1 MRMHPSLKVL
11 AAALLTVTLL
21 PGCTI
26 FSGRTLRVGIVGE
39 PAGLELAY
47 TDDASALV
55 GSMVHAGLYR
65 ADASFSPTPVLA
77 AGDASSAAGGTK
89 WRVTLRPGLTF
100 HDGSLLTAE
109 DVKFTYELAASTR
122 CPLVSDIC
130 AVVGNHLVSVESAT
144 DGTLT
149 FTLKSPWAPWQTR
162 GLTIPILPKATLTAS
177 LARLQAKVQ
186 SADRNA
192 VSLTRENIAADIDG
206 GGCAASGGTNCT
218 YASRV
223 TELERT
229 LADAGLDLPD
239 PRGYPQLNSAGEAT
253 GSRDDEQYA
262 RALYARLTALEGL
275 LLSPTDGQLA
285 AAFPLLDVQSAPV
298 GAGPY
303 EFVERVPGTFVQ
315 LAAFKGYALGVAPM
329 SAMTMTVFASTAGV
343 VKSFQGGGIDWA
355 PDLRAADVAGLN
367 VSSDATL
374 LHTASLRGYNYLA
387 FNTREGRLFA
397 NGVARR
403 ALASCVD
410 IPAILTGATDDTGI
424 KISSTVAPTS
434 WAAENPAAAESTRD
448 VAGARAAL
456 VADGWVA
463 GQDGVFA
470 RAGVRLEADIIVR
483 EGQVARSRAAQLI
496 VDQVA
501 ECGISL
507 TVAELPFVTDIAARL
522 RYPNDFDLYL
532 GAWQWSLD
540 PDDSDIFAS
549 TGCPTEESPAGKNFV
564 CWSNARVDQLLA
576 QGVSAGSVSSRVG
589 IYATIQSIRRSER
602 PYLLL
607 WGDPGYALIRN
618 RITWATRASDVQSP
632 LYAWSIHTWDLQK

>member
-1 MRMHPSLKVL
+1 MHRSLKVL
-11 AAALLTVTLL
+11 AATLLTACLL
-21 PGCTI
+21 TGCSI
-26 FSGRTLRVGIVGE
+26 FSARTIRAGIVGE
-39 PAGLELAY
+39 PAGLELSY
-47 TDDASALV
+47 TDDASAFV

-65 ADASFSPTPVLA
+65 ADSTFAPSPVLA
-77 AGDASSAAGGTK
+77 EGDASSAAGGTK
-89 WRVTLRPGLTF
+89 WRVTLRSGLTF
-100 HDGSLLTAE
+100 HDGSPLTTD

-130 AVVGNHLVSVESAT
+130 AVVANHLVSVEAGA
-144 DGTLT
+144 DGALT

-162 GLTIPILPKATLTAS
+162 GLTIPILPKATLESS

-186 SADRNA
+186 AADRNA

-239 PRGYPQLNSAGEAT
+239 PRGYPQLSSVGEPT
-253 GSRDDEQYA
+253 GSRDDEGYA
-262 RALYARLTALEGL
+262 RALYVRLAALESL
-275 LLSPTDGQLA
+275 LLAPTEGQLA

-303 EFVERVPGTFVQ
+303 EFVERVPGSYVQ
-315 LAAFKGYALGVAPM
+315 LASFKAFALGEPPM
-329 SAMTMTVFASTAGV
+329 SAMTLTIFTSSTGV
-343 VKSFQGGGIDWA
+343 AKAYQGGALDWA
-355 PDLRAADVAGLN
+355 PDLRAADVAGLT
-367 VSSDATL
+367 VSEDSTL
-374 LHTASLRGYNYLA
+374 LHVASLRGYNYLA
-387 FNTREGRLFA
+387 FNTRDGRIFA
-397 NGVARR
+397 NSVTRR
-403 ALASCVD
+403 AIASCVD
-410 IPAILTGATDDTGI
+410 LPAITAGATDGTGI

-434 WAAENPAAAESTRD
+434 WAAENPAAAETSRD

-456 VADGWVA
+456 IADGWTA
-463 GQDGVFA
+463 GEDGIFA
-470 RAGVRLEADIIVR
+470 RAGTRLEADIIVR
-483 EGQVARSRAAQLI
+483 EGQVARVRAAQLI

-507 TVAELPFVTDIAARL
+507 TVAELPFTTDIAPRL

-549 TGCPTEESPAGKNFV
+549 AACPTEEAPAGKNFV
-564 CWSNARVDQLLA
+564 CWSSPRVDELLA
-576 QGVSAGSVSSRVG
+576 QGVAAGSINSRVG
-589 IYATIQSIRRSER
+589 IYATIQSLRRSER

-607 WGDPGYALIRN
+607 WGEPAYALLRN
-618 RITWATRASDVQSP
+618 RFTWPTREADIQSP

>member
-1 MRMHPSLKVL
+1 MPMHRSLKFL
-11 AAALLTVTLL
+11 AAALLTATLL
-21 PGCTI
+21 AGCTVI
-26 FSGRTLRVGIVGE
+26 SGRTLQVGIVGE

-47 TDDASALV
+47 SDDASALV

-65 ADASFSPTPVLA
+65 ADAAFAPTPVLA
-77 AGDASSAAGGTK
+77 DGDASSAAGGTK
-89 WRVTLRPGLTF
+89 WRVTLRSGLTF
-100 HDGSLLTAE
+100 HDGSPLTTD
-109 DVKFTYELAASTR
+109 DVIFTYELAASTR

-130 AVVGNHLVSVESAT
+130 AVVGNHLASVEAEA
-144 DGTLT
+144 DGALT

-162 GLTIPILPKATLTAS
+162 GLTIPILPKGTLTAS

-186 SADRNA
+186 AADRNA

-239 PRGYPQLNSAGEAT
+239 PRGYPQLSSTGEPT

-262 RALYARLTALEGL
+262 RALYVRLAALEGL
-275 LLSPTDGQLA
+275 LLAPTEGQLG
-285 AAFPLLDVQSAPV
+285 AAFLLLDVQSAPI

-315 LAAFKGYALGVAPM
+315 LAAFKGFALGEPPM
-329 SAMTMTVFASTAGV
+329 SAMTLTVFASPAGV
-343 VKSFQGGGIDWA
+343 LKAFQGGAIDWA
-355 PDLRAADVAGLN
+355 PDLRAADVAGLT
-367 VSSDATL
+367 VSDDATL

-397 NGVARR
+397 SSVIRR

-410 IPAILTGATDDTGI
+410 LPAIITGATDETGI

-434 WAAENPAAAESTRD
+434 WAAENPAAAEATRD

-456 VADGWVA
+456 IADGWVA
-463 GQDGVFA
+463 GEDGVFA
-470 RAGVRLEADIIVR
+470 RAGTRLEADIIVR
-483 EGQVARSRAAQLI
+483 EGQVARTRAAQLI

-507 TVAELPFVTDIAARL
+507 AVAELPFATDIAPRL

-532 GAWQWSLD
+532 GAWQWGLD

-549 TGCPTEESPAGKNFV
+549 SACPTEEAPAGKNFV
-564 CWSNARVDQLLA
+564 CWSSSGVDQLLA
-576 QGVSAGSVSSRVG
+576 QGVSAGSISSRVG
-589 IYATIQSIRRSER
+589 IYATIQSLRRSER

-607 WGDPGYALIRN
+607 WGDPSYALLRN
-618 RITWATRASDVQSP
+618 RFTWATQAADVQSP

>member
-1 MRMHPSLKVL
+1 MHRSLKIL
-11 AAALLTVTLL
+11 AAALLAVTLL
-21 PGCTI
+21 SGCTLL
-26 FSGRTLRVGIVGE
+26 SGRTLRAGIVGE

-55 GSMVHAGLYR
+55 GSLVHAGLYR
-65 ADASFSPTPVLA
+65 PDATFAPIPVLA
-77 AGDASSAAGGTK
+77 DGDASSAAGGTK
-89 WRVTLRPGLTF
+89 WRVTLRSGLTF
-100 HDGSLLTAE
+100 HDGSPLTAD
-109 DVKFTYELAASTR
+109 DVVFTYELAASTR

-130 AVVGNHLVSVESAT
+130 AVVANHVVAVEAGA
-144 DGTLT
+144 DGALT

-186 SADRNA
+186 AADRNA

-239 PRGYPQLNSAGEAT
+239 PRGYPQLSSAGEPT

-262 RALYARLTALEGL
+262 RALYARLAALEGL
-275 LLSPTDGQLA
+275 LLAPTEGQLA
-285 AAFPLLDVQSAPV
+285 AGFPLLDVQSAPV

-303 EFVERVPGTFVQ
+303 EFVERVPGSYVQ
-315 LAAFKGYALGVAPM
+315 LAAFKEFALGTPPM
-329 SAMTMTVFASTAGV
+329 SAMLLTVFASPAGV
-343 VKSFQGGGIDWA
+343 VKAFQASGIDWA
-355 PDLRAADVAGLN
+355 PDLRSADVAGLS
-367 VSSDATL
+367 VSDDATL

-397 NGVARR
+397 NSIIRR

-410 IPAILTGATDDTGI
+410 IPAIITGATDETGI

-434 WAAENPAAAESTRD
+434 WAAENPAATETTRD

-456 VADGWVA
+456 ISDGWVA
-463 GQDGVFA
+463 GEDGVFT
-470 RAGVRLEADIIVR
+470 RAGTRLEADIIVR
-483 EGQVARSRAAQLI
+483 EGQAARTRAAQLI

-507 TVAELPFVTDIAARL
+507 TVAELPFTSNIAPRL

-549 TGCPTEESPAGKNFV
+549 SACPTEEAPAGKNFV
-564 CWSNARVDQLLA
+564 CWSSSRVDQLLA
-576 QGVSAGSVSSRVG
+576 QGVSAGSLSSRVG
-589 IYATIQSIRRSER
+589 IYATIQSLRRSER

-607 WGDPGYALIRN
+607 WGDPGYALLRN
-618 RITWATRASDVQSP
+618 RFTWETKATDVQSP

>member
-1 MRMHPSLKVL
+1 MHRSLKFL
-11 AAALLTVTLL
+11 AAALLTATLL
-21 PGCTI
+21 AGCTVI
-26 FSGRTLRVGIVGE
+26 SGRTLQVGIVGE

-65 ADASFSPTPVLA
+65 ADAAFAPTPVLA
-77 AGDASSAAGGTK
+77 DGDASSAAGGTK
-89 WRVTLRPGLTF
+89 WRVTLRSGLTF
-100 HDGSLLTAE
+100 HDGSPLTTD
-109 DVKFTYELAASTR
+109 DVIFTYELAASTR

-130 AVVGNHLVSVESAT
+130 AVVGNHLAYVEA
-144 DGTLT
+144 GGNGALT
-149 FTLKSPWAPWQTR
+149 FTLTSPWAPWQTR
-162 GLTIPILPKATLTAS
+162 GLTIPILPKGTLTAS
-177 LARLQAKVQ
+177 LARLQANVQ
-186 SADRNA
+186 AADRNA

-229 LADAGLDLPD
+229 LVDAGLDLPD
-239 PRGYPQLNSAGEAT
+239 PRGYPQVSSVGEPT

-262 RALYARLTALEGL
+262 RALYARLAALEGL
-275 LLSPTDGQLA
+275 LLAPTEGQLG

-315 LAAFKGYALGVAPM
+315 LAAFKGFALGVAPM
-329 SAMTMTVFASTAGV
+329 TAMTLTLFASSASV
-343 VKSFQGGGIDWA
+343 VNAFQGGAIDWA
-355 PDLRAADVAGLN
+355 PDLRAADVAGVT
-367 VSSDATL
+367 VSDDATL
-374 LHTASLRGYNYLA
+374 LHVASLRGYNYLA

-397 NGVARR
+397 NSVIRR

-410 IPAILTGATDDTGI
+410 LPAIISSATDDTGI

-434 WAAENPAAAESTRD
+434 WAAENPAAAEATRD

-456 VADGWVA
+456 IADGWVA
-463 GQDGVFA
+463 GEDGVFT
-470 RAGVRLEADIIVR
+470 RAGTRLEADIIVR
-483 EGQVARSRAAQLI
+483 EGQVARTRAAQLI

-507 TVAELPFVTDIAARL
+507 TVAELPFATDIAPRL
-522 RYPNDFDLYL
+522 RYPSDFDLYL

-549 TGCPTEESPAGKNFV
+549 SACPTEEAPAGKNFV
-564 CWSNARVDQLLA
+564 CWSSSGVDQLLA
-576 QGVSAGSVSSRVG
+576 QGVSAGSISSRVG
-589 IYATIQSIRRSER
+589 IYATIQSLRRSDR

-607 WGDPGYALIRN
+607 WGDPSYALLRN
-618 RITWATRASDVQSP
+618 RFTWATRTADVQSP
-632 LYAWSIHTWDLQK
+632 LYAWAVHTWDLQK

>member
-1 MRMHPSLKVL
+1 MPMHRSLKIL
-11 AAALLTVTLL
+11 AAALLTATLL
-21 PGCTI
+21 SGCSVFSARTI
-26 FSGRTLRVGIVGE
+26 RVGIVGE

-55 GSMVHAGLYR
+55 GSMIHAGLYR
-65 ADASFSPTPVLA
+65 ADATFAPSPVLA
-77 AGDASSAAGGTK
+77 DGEASSAAGGAK
-89 WRVTLRPGLTF
+89 WRVTLRSGLTF
-100 HDGSLLTAE
+100 HDGSPLTAD

-130 AVVGNHLVSVESAT
+130 AMVGNRLVSVEAGA
-144 DGTLT
+144 DGALT
-149 FTLKSPWAPWQTR
+149 FTLKAPWAPWQTR
-162 GLTIPILPKATLTAS
+162 GLTIPILPKASLTAS

-192 VSLTRENIAADIDG
+192 VSLTRENIAAELDG

-218 YASRV
+218 FASRV

-229 LADAGLDLPD
+229 LVDAGLDLPD
-239 PRGYPQLNSAGEAT
+239 PRGFPQLNSAGEPT

-262 RALYARLTALEGL
+262 RALYVRLAALEGL
-275 LLSPTDGQLA
+275 LLAPTEGQLGA
-285 AAFPLLDVQSAPV
+285 AYPLLDVQSAPV

-303 EFVERVPGTFVQ
+303 AFVERVPGSYVQ
-315 LAAFKGYALGVAPM
+315 LAAFKGFALGVPPL
-329 SAMTMTVFASTAGV
+329 SAMSLTVFSSSSGV
-343 VKSFQGGGIDWA
+343 TKAFMGGAIDWA
-355 PDLRAADVAGLN
+355 PDLRAANVAGLT
-367 VSSDATL
+367 VSDDATL
-374 LHTASLRGYNYLA
+374 LHVASLRGYNYLA
-387 FNTREGRLFA
+387 FNTREGRLFSSS
-397 NGVARR
+397 VTRR

-410 IPAILTGATDDTGI
+410 LPEIITNATDGTGI

-434 WAAENPAAAESTRD
+434 WAAENPAAAEATRD

-456 VADGWVA
+456 IADGWTA
-463 GQDGVFA
+463 GEDGVFV
-470 RAGVRLEADIIVR
+470 RAGTRLEADIIVR
-483 EGQVARSRAAQLI
+483 EGQVARTRAAQLL

-507 TVAELPFVTDIAARL
+507 TVAELPYTTDIAPRL

-549 TGCPTEESPAGKNFV
+549 SACPTEEAPAGKNFV
-564 CWSNARVDQLLA
+564 CWFNSRADQLLA
-576 QGVSAGSVSSRVG
+576 QGVSAGSISSRAG
-589 IYATIQSIRRSER
+589 IYATIQALRRNER

-607 WGDPGYALIRN
+607 WGEPTYALLRN
-618 RITWATRASDVQSP
+618 RFVWATREADVQSP

>member
-1 MRMHPSLKVL
+1 MHRSLKIL
-11 AAALLTVTLL
+11 AAALLTATLL
-21 PGCTI
+21 SGCTLL
-26 FSGRTLRVGIVGE
+26 SGRTLRAGIVGE

-55 GSMVHAGLYR
+55 GSLVHAGLYR
-65 ADASFSPTPVLA
+65 PDATFAPIPVLA
-77 AGDASSAAGGTK
+77 DGDASSAAGGTK
-89 WRVTLRPGLTF
+89 WRVTLRSGLTF
-100 HDGSLLTAE
+100 HDGSPLTAD
-109 DVKFTYELAASTR
+109 DVVFTYELAASTR

-130 AVVGNHLVSVESAT
+130 AVVGNHLVAVEAGA
-144 DGTLT
+144 DGALT

-186 SADRNA
+186 AADRNA

-239 PRGYPQLNSAGEAT
+239 PRGYPQLSSAGEPT

-262 RALYARLTALEGL
+262 RALYARLAALEGL
-275 LLSPTDGQLA
+275 LLAPTEGQLA
-285 AAFPLLDVQSAPV
+285 AGFPLLDVQSAPV

-303 EFVERVPGTFVQ
+303 EFVERVPGSYVQ
-315 LAAFKGYALGVAPM
+315 LAAFKEFALGTPPM
-329 SAMTMTVFASTAGV
+329 SAMLLTVFASPAGV
-343 VKSFQGGGIDWA
+343 VKAFQASGIDWA
-355 PDLRAADVAGLN
+355 PDLRSADVAGLS
-367 VSSDATL
+367 VSDDATL

-397 NGVARR
+397 NSIIRR

-410 IPAILTGATDDTGI
+410 IPAIITGATDETGI

-434 WAAENPAAAESTRD
+434 WAAENPAATETTRD

-456 VADGWVA
+456 ISDGWVA
-463 GQDGVFA
+463 GEDGVFT
-470 RAGVRLEADIIVR
+470 RAGTRLEADIIVR
-483 EGQVARSRAAQLI
+483 EGQAARTRAAQLI

-507 TVAELPFVTDIAARL
+507 TVAELPFTTNIAPRL

-549 TGCPTEESPAGKNFV
+549 SACPTEEAPAGKNFV
-564 CWSNARVDQLLA
+564 CWSSSRVDQLLA

-589 IYATIQSIRRSER
+589 IYATIQSLRRSER

-618 RITWATRASDVQSP
+618 RFTWETKATDVQSP

>member
-1 MRMHPSLKVL
+1 
-11 AAALLTVTLL
+11 
-21 PGCTI
+21 
-26 FSGRTLRVGIVGE
+26 
-39 PAGLELAY
+39 
-47 TDDASALV
+47 
-55 GSMVHAGLYR
+55 
-65 ADASFSPTPVLA
+65 
-77 AGDASSAAGGTK
+77 
-89 WRVTLRPGLTF
+89 
-100 HDGSLLTAE
+100 
-109 DVKFTYELAASTR
+109 
-122 CPLVSDIC
+122 VSDIC
-130 AVVGNHLVSVESAT
+130 AVVGNHLVAVEAGA
-144 DGTLT
+144 DGALT

-186 SADRNA
+186 AADRNA

-239 PRGYPQLNSAGEAT
+239 PRGYPQLSSAGEPT

-262 RALYARLTALEGL
+262 RALYARLAALEGL
-275 LLSPTDGQLA
+275 LLAPTEGQLA
-285 AAFPLLDVQSAPV
+285 AGFPLLDVQSAPV

-303 EFVERVPGTFVQ
+303 EFVERVPGSYVQ
-315 LAAFKGYALGVAPM
+315 LAAFKGFALGEPPM
-329 SAMTMTVFASTAGV
+329 SAMTLTVFASPAGV
-343 VKSFQGGGIDWA
+343 VKAFQGSAIDWA
-355 PDLRAADVAGLN
+355 PDLRAADVAGLS
-367 VSSDATL
+367 VSDDATL

-397 NGVARR
+397 NSVIRR

-410 IPAILTGATDDTGI
+410 IPAIITGATDETGI

-434 WAAENPAAAESTRD
+434 WAAQNPAAAETTRD

-456 VADGWVA
+456 ISDGWVA
-463 GQDGVFA
+463 GEDGVFA
-470 RAGVRLEADIIVR
+470 RAGTRLEADIIVR
-483 EGQVARSRAAQLI
+483 EGQVARTRAAQLI

-507 TVAELPFVTDIAARL
+507 TVAELPFTTDIAPRL

-549 TGCPTEESPAGKNFV
+549 SACPTEEAPAGKNFV
-564 CWSNARVDQLLA
+564 CWSSSRVDQLLA
-576 QGVSAGSVSSRVG
+576 QGVSAGSISSRVG
-589 IYATIQSIRRSER
+589 IYATIQSLRRSER

-607 WGDPGYALIRN
+607 WGDPGYALLRN
-618 RITWATRASDVQSP
+618 RFTWETKAADVQSP

>member
-1 MRMHPSLKVL
+1 MHRSLKVL
-11 AAALLTVTLL
+11 AATLLTACLL
-21 PGCTI
+21 TGCSI
-26 FSGRTLRVGIVGE
+26 FSARTIRAGIVGE
-39 PAGLELAY
+39 PAGLELSY
-47 TDDASALV
+47 TDDASAFV

-65 ADASFSPTPVLA
+65 ADSTFAPSPVLA
-77 AGDASSAAGGTK
+77 EGDASSAAGGTK
-89 WRVTLRPGLTF
+89 WRVTLRSGLTF
-100 HDGSLLTAE
+100 HDGSPLTTD

-130 AVVGNHLVSVESAT
+130 AVVANHLVSVEAGA
-144 DGTLT
+144 DGALT

-162 GLTIPILPKATLTAS
+162 GLTIPILPKATLESS

-186 SADRNA
+186 AADRNA

-239 PRGYPQLNSAGEAT
+239 PRGYPQLSSVGEPT
-253 GSRDDEQYA
+253 GSRDDEGYA
-262 RALYARLTALEGL
+262 RALYVRLAALESL
-275 LLSPTDGQLA
+275 LLAPTEGQLA

-303 EFVERVPGTFVQ
+303 EFVERVPGSYVQ
-315 LAAFKGYALGVAPM
+315 LASFKAFALGEPPM
-329 SAMTMTVFASTAGV
+329 SAITLTIFTSSTGV
-343 VKSFQGGGIDWA
+343 AKAYQGGALDWA
-355 PDLRAADVAGLN
+355 PDLRAADVAGLT
-367 VSSDATL
+367 VSEDSTL
-374 LHTASLRGYNYLA
+374 LHVASLRGYNYLA
-387 FNTREGRLFA
+387 FNTRDGRIFA
-397 NGVARR
+397 NSVTRR
-403 ALASCVD
+403 AIASCVD
-410 IPAILTGATDDTGI
+410 LPAITAGATDGTGI

-434 WAAENPAAAESTRD
+434 WAAENPAAAETSRD

-456 VADGWVA
+456 IADGWTA
-463 GQDGVFA
+463 GEDGIFA
-470 RAGVRLEADIIVR
+470 RAGTRLEADIIVR
-483 EGQVARSRAAQLI
+483 EGQVARVRAAQLI

-507 TVAELPFVTDIAARL
+507 TVAELPFTTDIAPRL

-549 TGCPTEESPAGKNFV
+549 AACPTEEAPAGKNFV
-564 CWSNARVDQLLA
+564 CWSSPRVDELLA
-576 QGVSAGSVSSRVG
+576 QGVAAGSINSRVG
-589 IYATIQSIRRSER
+589 IYATIQSLRRSER

-607 WGDPGYALIRN
+607 WGEPAYALLRN
-618 RITWATRASDVQSP
+618 RFTWPTREADIQSP

>member
-1 MRMHPSLKVL
+1 MHRSLKIL
-11 AAALLTVTLL
+11 AAALLTATLL
-21 PGCTI
+21 SGCTI
-26 FSGRTLRVGIVGE
+26 LSGRTLRAGIVGE

-55 GSMVHAGLYR
+55 GSLVHAGLYR
-65 ADASFSPTPVLA
+65 PDATFAPIPVLA
-77 AGDASSAAGGTK
+77 DGDASSAAGGTK
-89 WRVTLRPGLTF
+89 WRVTLRSGLTF
-100 HDGSLLTAE
+100 HDGSPLTAD
-109 DVKFTYELAASTR
+109 DVVFTYELAASTR

-130 AVVGNHLVSVESAT
+130 AVVANHLVAVEAGA
-144 DGTLT
+144 DGGLT

-186 SADRNA
+186 AADRNA

-239 PRGYPQLNSAGEAT
+239 PRGYPQLSSAGEPT

-262 RALYARLTALEGL
+262 RALYARLAALEGL
-275 LLSPTDGQLA
+275 LLAPTEGQLA
-285 AAFPLLDVQSAPV
+285 AGFPLLDVQSAPV

-303 EFVERVPGTFVQ
+303 EFVERVPGSYVQ
-315 LAAFKGYALGVAPM
+315 LAAFKEFALGAPPM
-329 SAMTMTVFASTAGV
+329 SAMLLTVFVSPAGV
-343 VKSFQGGGIDWA
+343 VKAFQASGIDWA
-355 PDLRAADVAGLN
+355 PDLRSADVAGLS
-367 VSSDATL
+367 VSDDATL

-397 NGVARR
+397 NSIIRR

-410 IPAILTGATDDTGI
+410 IPAIITGATDETGI

-434 WAAENPAAAESTRD
+434 WAAENPAATETTRD

-456 VADGWVA
+456 ISDGWVA
-463 GQDGVFA
+463 GEDGVFT
-470 RAGVRLEADIIVR
+470 RAGTRLEADIIVR
-483 EGQVARSRAAQLI
+483 EGQAARTRAAQLI

-507 TVAELPFVTDIAARL
+507 TVAELPFTTNIAPRL

-549 TGCPTEESPAGKNFV
+549 SACPTEEAPAGKNFV
-564 CWSNARVDQLLA
+564 CWSSSRVDQLLA
-576 QGVSAGSVSSRVG
+576 QGVSAGSLSSRVG
-589 IYATIQSIRRSER
+589 IYATIQSLRRSER

-607 WGDPGYALIRN
+607 WGDPGYALLRN
-618 RITWATRASDVQSP
+618 RFTWETKATDVQSP